1 MLLETIKIQKGEM
14 SNPDL
19 HNARMHHSR
28 RELFGIDVWED
39 IASLPGIRNIPVSDK
54 VIKARILFAEK
65 ILHVE
70 WDFYFRKV
78 VKSLTIVEDNV
89 IDYSHKYSDRTR
101 LNELFAQRKDFDDI
115 IIVKK
120 GMITDSSYCNLAF
133 FDGRKWVTPSSPLL
147 KGTKRQQLIGE
158 GMLFE
163 EELRV
168 GDLKRFGKCSLINA
182 LNDLG
187 EMEVGLG
194 DIEIG

>member
-1 MLLETIKIQKGEM
+1 MLLETIKIHKGEI

-28 RELFGIDVWED
+28 RELFGIDIWED
-39 IASLPGIRNIPVSDK
+39 IASLPGIRNVPVSDQ
-54 VIKARILFAEK
+54 VIKARIIYAEK

-70 WDFYFRKV
+70 WGFYSRRMIKN
-78 VKSLTIVEDNV
+78 LRIVEDNE
-89 IDYSHKYSDRTR
+89 IDYSHKYSDRSR
-101 LNELFAQRKDFDDI
+101 LNGLFAQRKDSDDI

-133 FDGRKWVTPSSPLL
+133 FDGRRWVTPSSPLL

-158 GMLFE
+158 GVLFE
-163 EELRV
+163 EELKV

-182 LNDLG
+182 LNELG
-187 EMEVGLG
+187 EMEVGIG
-194 DIEIG
+194 EIVGA